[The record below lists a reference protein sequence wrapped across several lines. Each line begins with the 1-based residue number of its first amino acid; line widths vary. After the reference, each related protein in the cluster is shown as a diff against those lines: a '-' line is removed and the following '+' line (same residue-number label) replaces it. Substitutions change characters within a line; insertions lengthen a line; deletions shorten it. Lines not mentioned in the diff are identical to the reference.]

1 MPVSQPPQTPCPFE
15 LRFDS
20 VAVNGHGYA
29 FACDEEGHVDLDA
42 LSPRARDNY
51 LFARACVGFELYG
64 PVVVPALQH

>member
-1 MPVSQPPQTPCPFE
+1 MSVSHPARTSRPFE

-42 LSPRARDNY
+42 LSPRARENY
-51 LFARACVGFELYG
+51 LFARASVGFVLYG
-64 PVVVPALQH
+64 PVVVVAQSH